1 MLSVR
6 GAGSDAVGRVPLS
19 SDVVEETGWGT
30 DDYQEDAERLKERS
44 GECVADNEFDSLN
57 DEFESA

>member
-19 SDVVEETGWGT
+19 SDVVDYVEEAEWGT
-30 DDYQEDAERLKERS
+30 DDYQVDAEILKER
-44 GECVADNEFDSLN
+44 
-57 DEFESA
+57 